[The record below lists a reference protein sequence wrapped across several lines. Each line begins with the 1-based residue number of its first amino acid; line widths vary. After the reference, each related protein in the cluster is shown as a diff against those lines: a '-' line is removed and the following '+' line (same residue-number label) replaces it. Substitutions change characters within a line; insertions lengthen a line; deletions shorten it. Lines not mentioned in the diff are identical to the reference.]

1 MEETKAVLV
10 NDLAVSST
18 KIRNALSEG
27 DIITANE
34 FLGYHYPVSGTVV
47 AGKKNRKNNWLSNCQ
62 YRRRRYKAAS

>member
-1 MEETKAVLV
+1 MASENNFVVEETKAVLV

-34 FLGYHYPVSGTVV
+34 F
-47 AGKKNRKNNWLSNCQ
+47 
-62 YRRRRYKAAS
+62 